1 MRSTVAAAFTLALV
15 LGACSSDRPD
25 AGRGVQGLPL
35 VGAPLDMGGRLI
47 GRIVPFQNA
56 SFRDHGPLSRP
67 SSRAGGGLCGVAG
80 LEGTNIDPITS
91 QVAGCGVSAPVRVT
105 HVAGVK
111 LSQGAIMDCPTAQ
124 ALHEWVT
131 TGVQP
136 AIGRM
141 GGGVAELRVAAHY
154 VCRPRNH
161 RSGARISE
169 HGKGKAIDISAIILA
184 NGDSMSVR
192 DDWRGSRYSRALQ
205 QMHRAACGTFGTTL
219 GPGSDGMHEDHFHYD
234 TARHRNGA
242 YCR

>member
-1 MRSTVAAAFTLALV
+1 MTALALV
-15 LGACSSDRPD
+15 TALGACSSFRPD
-25 AGRGVQGLPL
+25 AQRGVQGLPL
-35 VGAPLDMGGRLI
+35 IGAPLDMGGRLI

-67 SSRAGGGLCGVAG
+67 SAQPGGGLCGNAG
-80 LEGTNIDPITS
+80 LAGTRIDPITS
-91 QVAGCGVSAPVRVT
+91 QVAACGVSDPVRVT

-111 LSQGAIMDCPTAQ
+111 LSQPSIMDCPTAQ
-124 ALHEWVT
+124 ALHRWVT

-136 AIGRM
+136 AVGRT

-161 RSGARISE
+161 RAGARVSE
-169 HGKGKAIDISAIILA
+169 HGRGRAIDISAIVLA

-192 DDWRGSRYSRALQ
+192 EDWRGSRHSRTLHQ
-205 QMHRAACGTFGTTL
+205 IHRAACGTFGTTL

-234 TARHRNGA
+234 IAQHRNGP